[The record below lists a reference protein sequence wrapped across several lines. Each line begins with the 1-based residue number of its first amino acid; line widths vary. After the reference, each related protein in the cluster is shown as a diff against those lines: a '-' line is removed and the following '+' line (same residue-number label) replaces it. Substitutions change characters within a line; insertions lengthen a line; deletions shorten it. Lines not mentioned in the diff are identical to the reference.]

1 MSNKK
6 GIKYK
11 SKSTLI
17 LNNYTPEDI
26 QKLLN
31 SGEFKAAIIRNLGI
45 HIKTFN
51 DYIKEYNLIYK
62 LPDKPKIHS
71 KKPNIIKEKNN
82 SYQEPLEIFKKLFDK
97 SKKRKNFTRFK
108 RPLLLIFISKLKNS

>member
-11 SKSTLI
+11 SKSALI

-31 SGEFKAAIIRNLGI
+31 SGEFKAAIIRNLGV
-45 HIKTFN
+45 HIKAFN
-51 DYIKEYNLIYK
+51 DYMKQHNLIYK
-62 LPDKPKIHS
+62 IPDKPKIHS
-71 KKPNIIKEKNN
+71 KKPNIDKEKNN
-82 SYQEPLEIFKKLFDK
+82 SYQQSLEIEPLEIFKKLFNK
-97 SKKRKNFTRFK
+97 SKKERI
-108 RPLLLIFISKLKNS
+108 LQDLKDPYY

>member
-1 MSNKK
+1 M
-6 GIKYK
+6 
-11 SKSTLI
+11 I

-45 HIKTFN
+45 HIKAFN
-51 DYIKEYNLIYK
+51 DYIKEHNLIYK

-97 SKKRKNFTRFK
+97 SKKERI
-108 RPLLLIFISKLKNS
+108 LQDLKDPYY